1 MAIKLLARYDEYEAD
16 LMEWS
21 KSKKKVIRE
30 AAYDALAENGSEQAV
45 ERLYEAAQGKDQE
58 LVNPALANAGPPC

>member
-45 ERLYEAAQGKDQE
+45 ERLYEAAQEKTKSW
-58 LVNPALANAGPPC
+58 LTLPLANAGPPC